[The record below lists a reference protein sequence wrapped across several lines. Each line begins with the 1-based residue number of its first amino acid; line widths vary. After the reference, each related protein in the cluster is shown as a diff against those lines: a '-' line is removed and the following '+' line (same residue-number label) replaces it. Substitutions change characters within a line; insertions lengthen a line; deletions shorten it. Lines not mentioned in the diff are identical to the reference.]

1 MYKDILKRLGSIYE
15 GLGRIFSSDIRSL
28 YIVSLLTF
36 IVMSLGPI
44 VIYVLSAISNQGPN
58 VVFQYETWSVYQ
70 ILIYLIPLVILYFLV
85 KRKWLLC
92 LLLLIPIPYYLY
104 ILKPLKDYAL
114 DDRFVL
120 VSKSH
125 RENANLYYEYIRGSG
140 DGKQELINFENKCN
154 PPAGCDCWI
163 MRNKQATTYLKN
175 TTGEWQVP
183 YGNFILAF
191 EEFKAYHLVS
201 VKPINERT
209 VSLIGNEYK
218 FSQIGNEHT
227 FSLIGC
233 DLDYRLWWAH

>member
-70 ILIYLIPLVILYFLV
+70 ILIDLIPLVILYFLV

-114 DDRFVL
+114 DDKIVL
-120 VSKSH
+120 SLNHTEKTQIYITNIFEGAVTESK
-125 RENANLYYEYIRGSG
+125 NLLILRTSVIRLL
-140 DGKQELINFENKCN
+140 DAI
-154 PPAGCDCWI
+154 AG
-163 MRNKQATTYLKN
+163 
-175 TTGEWQVP
+175 
-183 YGNFILAF
+183 
-191 EEFKAYHLVS
+191 
-201 VKPINERT
+201 
-209 VSLIGNEYK
+209 
-218 FSQIGNEHT
+218 
-227 FSLIGC
+227 
-233 DLDYRLWWAH
+233 